1 MFDNWTAA
9 SSKIGVLGA
18 HSDFTAFVQAGITA
32 VRALAH
38 LPTANAVLTV
48 IQVDLSYGASANDPV
63 YHYHS
68 NYDSYHWM
76 TTFGDP
82 GWAKHVAAGQFLGV
96 LALNMVERP
105 LIPLNVATYATSLA
119 TYTQTLQTAVTA
131 SGLNLDLT
139 LLNTAVTGFATI
151 ANKFMPYATGLS
163 ADDATLKAINT
174 RLKTFGRGFLNQDGL
189 PGRAFYKHSTLSLFH
204 SLS

>member
-1 MFDNWTAA
+1 M
-9 SSKIGVLGA
+9 
-18 HSDFTAFVQAGITA
+18 
-32 VRALAH
+32 
-38 LPTANAVLTV
+38 
-48 IQVDLSYGASANDPV
+48 IQVDLSYGPSANDPV

-105 LIPLNVATYATSLA
+105 LIPLNVATYATTLA
-119 TYTQTLQTAVTA
+119 TYTKTLQAAVQT

-151 ANKFMPYATGLS
+151 ANKFMPYATALS
-163 ADDATLKAINT
+163 ADDKTLKAINT

-189 PGRAFYKHSTLSLFH
+189 PGRSFYKHSTPIAHLPPFPPHFCQYVILTNN
-204 SLS
+204 